1 MAYKL
6 NKHITSPLHRA
17 RNKAVIK
24 LLASKEIERKQDVAK
39 KQPVVQKEGKMGVKL
54 I

>member
-1 MAYKL
+1 MASKL

-17 RNKAVIK
+17 RNEAVIK
-24 LLASKEIERKQDVAK
+24 LLASKEIERRQEMPK
-39 KQPVVQKEGKMGVKL
+39 KQPVVEEELKMGVKL